1 MYFICCRT
9 LSINQ
14 AICCC
19 KWQDF
24 SSLRGLSHSLHPTSP
39 PRTPNLQVPRMGSLT
54 QAPGCHGLRASA
66 QQSSFQAQPPT
77 APHAGSAA
85 PRPPS
90 PAKQTPSRAPRVR
103 LRCTSALPAGSRA
116 QALEA
121 RPNGPSTA
129 PASSRPERASL
140 ATGSRAARGL
150 GPDSLAA
157 RRPRTRLGG
166 GPSGAQSSARTWRA
180 PPATRSAPH
189 SEPVL
194 SGAA

>member
-1 MYFICCRT
+1 MLGHKGLSRGCKGLT
-9 LSINQ
+9 LPSAQLSDNTRLP
-14 AICCC
+14 
-19 KWQDF
+19 
-24 SSLRGLSHSLHPTSP
+24 SLWGLSHSLHPTSP

-90 PAKQTPSRAPRVR
+90 PAKQTPSQAATRPTPLHPR
-103 LRCTSALPAGSRA
+103 
-116 QALEA
+116 
-121 RPNGPSTA
+121 
-129 PASSRPERASL
+129 PASRYQGSGLGSPPERPL
-140 ATGSRAARGL
+140 HRPRLIPTRAARGL
-150 GPDSLAA
+150 GPDSLAEG
-157 RRPRTRLGG
+157 RPRTRLGG

-189 SEPVL
+189 SEPIL